1 MKKKF
6 FLIFLL
12 NSLLFCQNEEY
23 ERLRHSKLEL
33 IHKLKDLRSLAD
45 GKLISFLS
53 DTDAVVR
60 ETATYAFG
68 SIQDTVV
75 LNLLIRNLNDPV
87 VKVQSAAA
95 FAIGQTGSMLSD
107 RGRKILESEL
117 IWKKLG
123 KTKVDE
129 ELIEEIG
136 KFGTQEALDQLINRY
151 AYPYPEKFL
160 NGLIMSIARFAIRG
174 IYNKDAIKY
183 LNSLITSQNPVNWH
197 IIYALMRISSIP
209 ESRKEILDI
218 IPNISQLYKSN
229 DPLVRMHLATL
240 LGRLKDQNYGLEVLI
255 KLAEFDCDWRV
266 RINALKALS
275 NFELKNN
282 YEVINIFKRAFCDEN
297 NHIALTALNSFANT
311 GVSENDTI
319 PVIKETF
326 DWLKR
331 IAENKQN
338 LYKWQY
344 QANASI
350 TLARL
355 TGSKYLDI
363 LVDNLDRNYCLNPSI
378 LEALVQI
385 GSKDIVG
392 LLFKYTEDKNPLS
405 VISALKGIRY
415 ISSLYKNDSDVI
427 EKSYSVIIKSVEDSN
442 KAVVATAA
450 SILRDTI
457 FLRKEY
463 SKLLIKKL
471 NSLRV
476 PNETDAIQEIIL
488 TLEKL
493 KAEEAIPTLEK
504 LLQLPD
510 RRVVLQAAQALQ
522 KITGKDYLQQLQI
535 KIQPT
540 HVDYDFNLLDLIK
553 RNPIVRVETT
563 KGEIMME
570 LYPEVAPF
578 TIVNFIRLAQKGYFR
593 GTIFHRIVPNFVVQ
607 GGDPEGTGWGDPGY
621 TIRSEFS
628 RLSYETGS
636 VGMASSGKDTEGSQ
650 FFITQS
656 PQPHLDGRYTLFGKV
671 IFGMDIVN
679 LLQSDDQIYDIKM
692 GF

>member
-1 MKKKF
+1 M
-6 FLIFLL
+6 
-12 NSLLFCQNEEY
+12 
-23 ERLRHSKLEL
+23 
-33 IHKLKDLRSLAD
+33 
-45 GKLISFLS
+45 
-53 DTDAVVR
+53 
-60 ETATYAFG
+60 
-68 SIQDTVV
+68 
-75 LNLLIRNLNDPV
+75 
-87 VKVQSAAA
+87 
-95 FAIGQTGSMLSD
+95 
-107 RGRKILESEL
+107 
-117 IWKKLG
+117 
-123 KTKVDE
+123 
-129 ELIEEIG
+129 
-136 KFGTQEALDQLINRY
+136 
-151 AYPYPEKFL
+151 
-160 NGLIMSIARFAIRG
+160 
-174 IYNKDAIKY
+174 
-183 LNSLITSQNPVNWH
+183 
-197 IIYALMRISSIP
+197 
-209 ESRKEILDI
+209 
-218 IPNISQLYKSN
+218 
-229 DPLVRMHLATL
+229 
-240 LGRLKDQNYGLEVLI
+240 
-255 KLAEFDCDWRV
+255 
-266 RINALKALS
+266 
-275 NFELKNN
+275 
-282 YEVINIFKRAFCDEN
+282 
-297 NHIALTALNSFANT
+297 TALNSFANT

-326 DWLKR
+326 DWLNR

-363 LVDNLDRNYCLNPSI
+363 LVDNLDQNYCLNPSI

-385 GSKDIVG
+385 GSKDIIG

-405 VISALKGIRY
+405 VISALEGIRY

-427 EKSYSVIIKSVEDSN
+427 KKSYCVIIKSVDDSN
-442 KAVVATAA
+442 QAVVTTAA
-450 SILRDTI
+450 SILRDT
-457 FLRKEY
+457 
-463 SKLLIKKL
+463 IKKL

-476 PNETDAIQEIIL
+476 PNETDAIQKIIL
-488 TLEKL
+488 TLEIL

-540 HVDYDFNLLDLIK
+540 QVDYDFNLLDLIK
-553 RNPIVRVETT
+553 RNPIVRVETI
-563 KGEIMME
+563 KGEKMME

-593 GTIFHRIVPNFVVQ
+593 ETIFHRIVPNFVQ